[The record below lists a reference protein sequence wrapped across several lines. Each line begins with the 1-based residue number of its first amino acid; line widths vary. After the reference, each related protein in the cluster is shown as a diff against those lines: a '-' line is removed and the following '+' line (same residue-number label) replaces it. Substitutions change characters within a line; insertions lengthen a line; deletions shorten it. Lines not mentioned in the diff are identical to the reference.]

1 MNKAISCAAEP
12 ASLARLASS
21 CFSVEVW
28 STAASMAVLN
38 NSVISEI
45 NDATTST
52 ILMAG
57 PKSRN
62 NAKTIKIRF
71 NQKNLA
77 KMRFHNDTRQPVRL
91 WNNQTH

>member
-1 MNKAISCAAEP
+1 MNKAINCAAEP

-28 STAASMAVLN
+28 STAASTAVLN
-38 NSVISEI
+38 NSVINEI
-45 NDATTST
+45 NDAATST

-62 NAKTIKIRF
+62 KAKTIKIRF
-71 NQKNLA
+71 NQKTWRNALS
-77 KMRFHNDTRQPVRL
+77 
-91 WNNQTH
+91 